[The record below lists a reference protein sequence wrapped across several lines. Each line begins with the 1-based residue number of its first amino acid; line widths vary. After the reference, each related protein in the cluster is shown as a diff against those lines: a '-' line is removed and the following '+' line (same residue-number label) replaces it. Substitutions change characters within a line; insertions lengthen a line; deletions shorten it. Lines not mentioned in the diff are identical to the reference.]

1 MSLLSCYQHGSE
13 VHVATLL
20 WGVSRPFRYV
30 RVASHGEESRPPVLR
45 KGAKLVPTVRFQGR
59 LRAQKEKSSPRFK
72 RLSALEELPCILGCT
87 YSVTHLGSALS
98 SRVSRLFDLGAESLP
113 LKRSSNFSEGNFLLA
128 GDGTA
133 SKLQRYSASL
143 GPVLSIPTVGILP
156 GPVPQPIGRRVS
168 PGNTICFNLRD
179 RRWRHGTRK
188 YLY

>member
-30 RVASHGEESRPPVLR
+30 RVASHVEESRPPVLR

-113 LKRSSNFSEGNFLLA
+113 LKGRATSQKETFFWREMGLPRNYK
-128 GDGTA
+128 GTVHP
-133 SKLQRYSASL
+133 L
-143 GPVLSIPTVGILP
+143 GP
-156 GPVPQPIGRRVS
+156 
-168 PGNTICFNLRD
+168 C
-179 RRWRHGTRK
+179 
-188 YLY
+188 